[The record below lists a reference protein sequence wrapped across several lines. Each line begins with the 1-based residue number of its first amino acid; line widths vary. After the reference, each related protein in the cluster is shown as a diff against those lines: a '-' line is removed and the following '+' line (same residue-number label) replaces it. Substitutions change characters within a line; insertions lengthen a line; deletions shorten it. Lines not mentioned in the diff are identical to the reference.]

1 MEASEGEMHDVRFS
15 GEEILARQLGL
26 ADTNYRRLK
35 EKNVR
40 AISVLGAIGS
50 GKTTL
55 IERLIAR
62 VSACG
67 MNAGTIAADSAGDDD
82 HVRFLACNVAS
93 VNVNTQDECH
103 LDAATVA
110 RALDDLPLDTLDL
123 VFIEN
128 VGNLICPAD
137 FPLGTD
143 TEIVVI
149 SVTEGD
155 DMVRKHP
162 KIFVQTDLVVVN
174 KTDLAGAVSV
184 DPQRIVSDYARLNPH
199 GKAVLTDALHE
210 RGIDELALALELECT
225 NTLW

>member
-1 MEASEGEMHDVRFS
+1 MGALEGDMHDIRFS
-15 GEEILARQLGL
+15 GEEILARQLKL
-26 ADTNYRRLK
+26 ADANYRRLK

-55 IERLIAR
+55 IERLIPR

-67 MNAGTIAADSAGDDD
+67 LSVGAIAADSAGDDD
-82 HVRFLACNVAS
+82 HTRFLACNVAS
-93 VNVNTQDECH
+93 VSVNTQDECH

-110 RALDDLPLDTLDL
+110 HALDDLPLDELDL
-123 VFIEN
+123 LFIEN

-137 FPLGTD
+137 FPLGTE

-162 KIFVQTDLVVVN
+162 KIFSQTDVVVIN
-174 KTDLAGAVSV
+174 KTDLAGAVGV
-184 DPQRIVSDYARLNPH
+184 DPQRIVSDYGQLNPH
-199 GKAVLTDALHE
+199 GTAILAAAVHE
-210 RGIDELALALELECT
+210 RGIDELVRALGLECT